1 MGLFSNDCNM
11 FSGGMFGNAILSSIS
26 PETYFNLL
34 AGDAFSIDTGI
45 YINAGVLS
53 LLISKKSM
61 AVLQL
66 INYREE

>member
-34 AGDAFSIDTGI
+34 AGDAFSIDTGAGDAI
-45 YINAGVLS
+45 SIDKQKINGGTA
-53 LLISKKSM
+53 ID
-61 AVLQL
+61 
-66 INYREE
+66 

>member
-34 AGDAFSIDTGI
+34 AGDAFSIDTI
-45 YINAGVLS
+45 LMLEMLS
-53 LLISKKSM
+53 LLINKKSM
-61 AVLQL
+61 AVLRL

>member
-34 AGDAFSIDTGI
+34 AGDAFSIDKQK
-45 YINAGVLS
+45 INGGTA
-53 LLISKKSM
+53 ID
-61 AVLQL
+61 
-66 INYREE
+66 

>member
-45 YINAGVLS
+45 YINAGDA
-53 LLISKKSM
+53 ISIDKQK
-61 AVLQL
+61 
-66 INYREE
+66 INGVTAND